1 MPNNTSPR
9 ATTPQSS
16 GSKFSLSAYNISP
29 AYAIGVLLVVGLISL
44 ITWWFF
50 TNFERVSNTDYQLRA
65 QAQYNPYYAAELLI
79 NNQHGAKDSQ
89 NTVAMTLL
97 DSDLKTLLDDLPPLN
112 QGKNAPQP
120 TLIINSI
127 GSKLTDARFEQL
139 RSWVEQGGHVI
150 TFTTDSNNPEDMQAV
165 QARLDE
171 LQQAQ
176 SRDPVTEIVN
186 DAELAKLISQLNPGN
201 QFLSQLGIYAVA
213 FETDASDDDMA
224 EIGAQID
231 ALITEIESAEQD
243 KPVSDAEHIKNI
255 LARLAAQQPL
265 SLLPLANMA
274 SSTPAVASTDA
285 AILVQSE
292 HSGQELNTDLLQ
304 AWYPA
309 TAKVHH
315 YSPKSY
321 NSQNQNAQKTD
332 TNSKNANSKS
342 VKNDPALP
350 AQAALIRQYLT
361 QQQRLLKQNTTSELL
376 TSELLTDQAK
386 PIANRATKTNAA
398 TKATQS
404 AQSNDVVKST
414 KATQSRKLDQLITAV
429 LALSDEQLLGL
440 FKPIDDIYLDIGF
453 GQGRISVLVDSDSF
467 ANPNPNL
474 DLPKDASDSRV
485 DERPS
490 LDTPLATWVQSD
502 YYINLLSA
510 DNAAWLTYLTQNSSQ
525 VWILPNVDIDPLPVM
540 LWKQARPAI
549 LGLALLALLW
559 LWSLFNRFGKMKH
572 LPDEQSHDI
581 LRYFRQ
587 VGRYGW
593 QQDKAAQLLE
603 VTRAQVRQQ
612 LAKLTATS
620 EGTRTGMTNDAL
632 TVQQSYATDMT
643 ALNQV
648 LTAQLEQ
655 KKQRYTKVSP
665 SNVSEHNG
673 IKASSPNDELENLL
687 TNLLANEAFIRAQI
701 TPERLQAA
709 LLTTAKEGNTAFEL
723 TQMTQTLWTVQWLLK

>member
-1 MPNNTSPR
+1 MSNNTSPR
-9 ATTPQSS
+9 ATTTQSS
-16 GSKFSLSAYNISP
+16 GSRFSLSAYNISP
-29 AYAIGVLLVVGLISL
+29 AYATGVLLLVGLIGL

-176 SRDPVTEIVN
+176 NRNSVTEIAH
-186 DAELAKLISQLNPGN
+186 DAELTELVSQLNSGN

-213 FETDASDDDMA
+213 SETDASDDDMA

-231 ALITEIESAEQD
+231 ALITEIEVTEQD
-243 KPVSDAEHIKNI
+243 KSLSDAERIKNI

-265 SLLPLANMA
+265 SLLPLASMA
-274 SSTPAVASTDA
+274 YSTPAVASTDA
-285 AILVQSE
+285 TILVQSE
-292 HSGQELNTDLLQ
+292 HSGQQLNTDLLQ

-309 TAKVHH
+309 TAQVHH
-315 YSPKSY
+315 YSPESN
-321 NSQNQNAQKTD
+321 NSQNQNAQTTD
-332 TNSKNANSKS
+332 ADSKNVNSKS
-342 VKNDPALP
+342 AKNDPALP

-361 QQQRLLKQNTTSELL
+361 EQQRLLKQKATSELL
-376 TSELLTDQAK
+376 TSELSTDQAK
-386 PIANRATKTNAA
+386 PIANRATKANAA
-398 TKATQS
+398 TKATQVTD
-404 AQSNDVVKST
+404 AV
-414 KATQSRKLDQLITAV
+414 KATEATQQSRRLDQLLTAV

-474 DLPKDASDSRV
+474 DLPKDANDSRIN
-485 DERPS
+485 ERPS

-525 VWILPNVDIDPLPVM
+525 VWILPNVDIDSLPVM

-593 QQDKAAQLLE
+593 QQDKAAHLLE

-620 EGTRTGMTNDAL
+620 EGTRAGMADDAL
-632 TVQQSYATDMT
+632 TVQQSLATDMN
-643 ALNQV
+643 ALQQV
-648 LTAQLEQ
+648 LIAQLEQ
-655 KKQRYTKVSP
+655 KKQRYTQVSP

-709 LLTTAKEGNTAFEL
+709 LLPTAKEGNTAFEL

>member
-16 GSKFSLSAYNISP
+16 GSRFSLSAYNISP
-29 AYAIGVLLVVGLISL
+29 AYAIVVLLVVGLIGL

-112 QGKNAPQP
+112 QGKNALQP

-150 TFTTDSNNPEDMQAV
+150 TFITDSNNPKDMQAV

-176 SRDPVTEIVN
+176 SRDPVIEIAH

-213 FETDASDDDMA
+213 SETDARDDDMA

-243 KPVSDAEHIKNI
+243 KPVSDAERIKNI
-255 LARLAAQQPL
+255 LVRLAAQQPL
-265 SLLPLANMA
+265 SLLPLTNMA
-274 SSTPAVASTDA
+274 SSTPAVAITDT

-292 HSGQELNTDLLQ
+292 HSGQQLNTDLLQ

-315 YSPKSY
+315 YSPESR

-332 TNSKNANSKS
+332 ANSKNANSKS
-342 VKNDPALP
+342 VKNDPALL

-361 QQQRLLKQNTTSELL
+361 EQQRLFKQKTTSEL
-376 TSELLTDQAK
+376 STDQAK
-386 PIANRATKTNAA
+386 PIANSTTQTTNT
-398 TKATQS
+398 TKATQTT
-404 AQSNDVVKST
+404 NTV
-414 KATQSRKLDQLITAV
+414 KATEATQQSRILDQLLTAV

-474 DLPKDASDSRV
+474 DLPKDASDSRI

-620 EGTRTGMTNDAL
+620 EVTRTGMMDDAL
-632 TVQQSYATDMT
+632 TVQQSYATDMA

-655 KKQRYTKVSP
+655 KKQRYTQVSP
-665 SNVSEHNG
+665 SPVSEHNG
-673 IKASSPNDELENLL
+673 IKASLPNDELANLL

-701 TPERLQAA
+701 TPERLQSA
-709 LLTTAKEGNTAFEL
+709 LVPTGKEGNTAFEL

>member
-9 ATTPQSS
+9 ATTTQTL
-16 GSKFSLSAYNISP
+16 GSRFNLSAYNISP
-29 AYAIGVLLVVGLISL
+29 AYAIGVILLVGIIGL

-50 TNFERVSNTDYQLRA
+50 ANFERVSNTDYQLRA

-79 NNQHGAKDSQ
+79 NNQHGAKDPQ
-89 NTVAMTLL
+89 NIMAMTLL
-97 DSDLKTLLDDLPPLN
+97 DGDLKTLLNDLPPLN

-127 GSKLTDARFEQL
+127 GSKLTEERFEQL

-150 TFTTDSNNPEDMQAV
+150 TFTTGGNNPEDMQAV
-165 QARLDE
+165 QARLEE

-176 SRDPVTEIVN
+176 NRDPVTEIAN
-186 DAELAKLISQLNPGN
+186 DAELAELVSQLNPGN
-201 QFLSQLGIYAVA
+201 QFLTKLGIYAVVS
-213 FETDASDDDMA
+213 ETDASDDDMA
-224 EIGAQID
+224 EIGEQID
-231 ALITEIESAEQD
+231 ALITEIELEEQD
-243 KPVSDAEHIKNI
+243 KSLSDAERIKNI
-255 LARLAAQQPL
+255 LTRLAGQQPL
-265 SLLPLANMA
+265 SLLPLAKTTSNTA
-274 SSTPAVASTDA
+274 AELSAPAAVAISDS

-292 HSGQELNTDLLQ
+292 HYGQQLNTDLLQ
-304 AWYPA
+304 AWYPE

-315 YSPKSY
+315 YSP
-321 NSQNQNAQKTD
+321 QNQSSQTANAD
-332 TNSKNANSKS
+332 SKNSNINNA
-342 VKNDPALP
+342 KNKQALS

-361 QQQRLLKQNTTSELL
+361 EQQRLIKQDVTSELPA
-376 TSELLTDQAK
+376 DQAK
-386 PIANRATKTNAA
+386 SIANRTAQANDATKT
-398 TKATQS
+398 TQS
-404 AQSNDVVKST
+404 AQSINVVKST
-414 KATQSRKLDQLITAV
+414 KATQSRRLDQLITAV

-474 DLPKDASDSRV
+474 DLPKDTRDSRI

-502 YYINLLSA
+502 YYVNLLSA

-525 VWILPNVDIDPLPVM
+525 VWIFPSVDIDPLPVM

-559 LWSLFNRFGKMKH
+559 LWSLFNRFGKMAH

-593 QQDKAAQLLE
+593 QQDKAAQLIE
-603 VTRAQVRQQ
+603 ITRAQVRQQ

-620 EGTRTGMTNDAL
+620 EGTRAGMTDNAL
-632 TVQQSYATDMT
+632 TVQQNYATDMT
-643 ALNQV
+643 ALQQI
-648 LTAQLEQ
+648 LITQLEQ
-655 KKQRYTKVSP
+655 KKQRYAQGSP
-665 SNVSEHNG
+665 SPVSEHSG
-673 IKASSPNDELENLL
+673 IKASLPNDELA
-687 TNLLANEAFIRAQI
+687 NLLANEAFIKAQI

-709 LLTTAKEGNTAFEL
+709 LLPTAKEGNTAFEL

>member
-29 AYAIGVLLVVGLISL
+29 AYAIGVLLLVGLIGL

-89 NTVAMTLL
+89 DTVAMTLL

-112 QGKNAPQP
+112 QGENAPQP

-176 SRDPVTEIVN
+176 NRDPVTEIAH
-186 DAELAKLISQLNPGN
+186 DAELAKLVSQLNPGN

-213 FETDASDDDMA
+213 SETDARDDDMA

-243 KPVSDAEHIKNI
+243 KPVSDAERIKNI
-255 LARLAAQQPL
+255 LVRLAAQQPL
-265 SLLPLANMA
+265 SLLPLTNMA
-274 SSTPAVASTDA
+274 SSTPAVAITDT

-292 HSGQELNTDLLQ
+292 HSGQQLNTDLLQ

-315 YSPKSY
+315 YSPESR

-332 TNSKNANSKS
+332 ANSKNANSKS
-342 VKNDPALP
+342 VKNDPALL
-350 AQAALIRQYLT
+350 AQAAVIRQYLT
-361 QQQRLLKQNTTSELL
+361 EQQRLLKQKSTSELL
-376 TSELLTDQAK
+376 TSKQSTDQAE
-386 PIANRATKTNAA
+386 PIANSTTQANNA
-398 TKATQS
+398 TKATQTT
-404 AQSNDVVKST
+404 NTIKVT
-414 KATQSRKLDQLITAV
+414 EATQQSRRLDQLLTAV

-474 DLPKDASDSRV
+474 DLPKDASDSRIN
-485 DERPS
+485 ERPS

-525 VWILPNVDIDPLPVM
+525 VWIFPSVDIDPLPVM

-559 LWSLFNRFGKMKH
+559 LWSLFNRFGKMAH
-572 LPDEQSHDI
+572 LSDEQSHDI

-593 QQDKAAQLLE
+593 QQDKAAQLIE
-603 VTRAQVRQQ
+603 ITRAQVRQQ

-620 EGTRTGMTNDAL
+620 EGTRAGL
-632 TVQQSYATDMT
+632 TDNTLTAQQSFATDMT

-655 KKQRYTKVSP
+655 KKQRYAQGSP
-665 SNVSEHNG
+665 SPVSAHNG
-673 IKASSPNDELENLL
+673 IKVSLPNDELA
-687 TNLLANEAFIRAQI
+687 NLLANEAFIKAQI

-709 LLTTAKEGNTAFEL
+709 LLPTAKQGNTALEL
-723 TQMTQTLWTVQWLLK
+723 TQITQTLWTVQWLLK